1 MEDCLAWLSSTPSQ
15 KKKRAKSICD
25 SVHFNQEAK
34 WELQVGGIY
43 SEVLFLKKKSRG
55 WRDSSAIKNSCC
67 SFRRSMWI
75 QFPALIYDG
84 FITVYNTSSR
94 KLDAVFL
101 PLCAQC
107 TPGVQTSMQVRHP
120 YTKSKNK
127 SQEKTNTKEKA
138 KLMHF
143 LRLQLA
149 VLQEKQKCKQK
160 CKSKWKLRLQNL
172 NGSEMAKKK
181 WKYN

>member
-1 MEDCLAWLSSTPSQ
+1 
-15 KKKRAKSICD
+15 
-25 SVHFNQEAK
+25 
-34 WELQVGGIY
+34 
-43 SEVLFLKKKSRG
+43 
-55 WRDSSAIKNSCC
+55 
-67 SFRRSMWI
+67 MWI

-84 FITVYNTSSR
+84 FITVYNTSSI

-101 PLCAQC
+101 PLWAQC
-107 TPGVQTSMQVRHP
+107 APGVQTCMQVRHP

-143 LRLQLA
+143 LCLQLA

-181 WKYN
+181 KVKV